1 MALPG
6 EGSKEFYSVQGEEHD
21 QLMDSSWIGL
31 HQGKVLSI
39 INLLVSSSLGSVFL
53 WSAVFIFLYKRLR
66 NVCQVFISFREL
78 GVQGFCYVAEA
89 QSKLLSAVL
98 CFYIITFPNH

>member
-1 MALPG
+1 MAIPG

-53 WSAVFIFLYKRLR
+53 CSM
-66 NVCQVFISFREL
+66 
-78 GVQGFCYVAEA
+78 
-89 QSKLLSAVL
+89 LSSGGGLHPVKA
-98 CFYIITFPNH
+98 T